1 MAILVLPRTLDAA
14 VSNLADVGPTNAKRL
29 EKLGVKTI
37 RDLLLTLPFGWE
49 SYGGP
54 ATISSL
60 EPGTQAT
67 VVGRVKSI
75 APKITRHRRMKLTE
89 AVIEDDGGAP
99 IRVAWFNQPFVAK
112 QLHRGDRVAIAGTV
126 KRGYVGMLEMQN
138 PHYERL
144 DANEDAQPERVGGMM
159 PKYHLVDG
167 LSSRKVARWVE
178 SALPL
183 AGQLEDVLPEEVR
196 ERHRLLDV
204 GDAVRRGHKPDN
216 DGEYREARRRMAF
229 AELFEL
235 QAAFALMRANIAL
248 EPATPIRYR
257 QEVTEGFK
265 ADLGFELTTAQRKAG
280 WGAYRDME
288 GTVPLNRR

>member
-89 AVIEDDGGAP
+89 AGIEDDGGAP
-99 IRVAWFNQPFVAK
+99 IRVARFNPTFGRKEAPK
-112 QLHRGDRVAIAGTV
+112 SHR
-126 KRGYVGMLEMQN
+126 
-138 PHYERL
+138 
-144 DANEDAQPERVGGMM
+144 
-159 PKYHLVDG
+159 
-167 LSSRKVARWVE
+167 
-178 SALPL
+178 
-183 AGQLEDVLPEEVR
+183 
-196 ERHRLLDV
+196 
-204 GDAVRRGHKPDN
+204 
-216 DGEYREARRRMAF
+216 
-229 AELFEL
+229 
-235 QAAFALMRANIAL
+235 RA
-248 EPATPIRYR
+248 
-257 QEVTEGFK
+257 
-265 ADLGFELTTAQRKAG
+265 
-280 WGAYRDME
+280 
-288 GTVPLNRR
+288 

>member
-37 RDLLLTLPFGWE
+37 RDLLLTLPFGRE

-144 DANEDAQPERVGGMM
+144 DANEDAQPARGRHDAEVPPRRRAQLAQDRALGRIGPAPGRSARGPASRGCATAPSPDRHRRCRPPRPQAGQRCRLRGGA
-159 PKYHLVDG
+159 PADG
-167 LSSRKVARWVE
+167 LRR
-178 SALPL
+178 
-183 AGQLEDVLPEEVR
+183 
-196 ERHRLLDV
+196 
-204 GDAVRRGHKPDN
+204 AVRAAGRVCSHA
-216 DGEYREARRRMAF
+216 RQHRRRARVADQVPAGGHRRF
-229 AELFEL
+229 QKGTGLRADER
-235 QAAFALMRANIAL
+235 AA
-248 EPATPIRYR
+248 
-257 QEVTEGFK
+257 QG
-265 ADLGFELTTAQRKAG
+265 DLGSIPG
-280 WGAYRDME
+280 HGADDPHE
-288 GTVPLNRR
+288 PSP